1 MYHFIVNPVAKGG
14 KLKKEWPRLEKLIES
29 KINAYKVHFTEY
41 HGHAT
46 EIVSNLTVVNEEITI
61 IAVGGDGTMNEVL
74 NGIVNFDTTRVGYIP
89 FGSGMDF
96 ARGNGIPLKPEK
108 ALNTIIQG
116 KLKRIKTSKVTGDN
130 GVERRFASNCGM
142 GFDAEVSSAAS
153 IEKTSLKKL
162 FNKLNL
168 GTLIYVYLVLKHLLT
183 FNRLAIEVVQDGH
196 QRKYNNAWFIT
207 FSNNPYVGGGM
218 MMNPKANPSE
228 KILDATVAF
237 DLSRGQ
243 ILRLLPTIFKG
254 THINHQG
261 VELLKGNN
269 YQVNSNRPVEVHV
282 DGEVIGQCT
291 TLSVQLQKE
300 EILIFA

>member
-1 MYHFIVNPVAKGG
+1 MYHFIVNPIAKGG

-29 KINAYKVHFTEY
+29 KVDAYKVHFTNY

-46 EIVSNLTVVNEEITI
+46 EIVSNLTIANEEIII
-61 IAVGGDGTMNEVL
+61 IAVGGDGTINEVI
-74 NGIVNFDTTRVGYIP
+74 NGIVNYDKTRLGYIP

-96 ARGNGIPLKPEK
+96 ARGNGIPMKAEE
-108 ALNTIIQG
+108 ALNTIIRG
-116 KLKRIKTSKVTGDN
+116 KLKGIKISRVMADN
-130 GVERRFASNCGM
+130 GVERCFASSCGL

-183 FNRLAIEVVQDGH
+183 FNRLSIEVDQDGH

-228 KILDATVAF
+228 EILDATVAF
-237 DLSRGQ
+237 ELNRRQ
-243 ILRLLPTIFKG
+243 ILALLPTIFKG
-254 THINHQG
+254 THIHHQG
-261 VELLKGNN
+261 VELLKGNE
-269 YQVNSNRPVEVHV
+269 YQVSSNRPIEVHV
-282 DGEVIGQCT
+282 DGEVIGKCT

-300 EILIFA
+300 ILSIFA